1 MKRFCII
8 NMEGLRDVTLCDD
21 APLDVEILA
30 GNFGPSPFYS
40 DRGQAE
46 KELFKLTEQYGPKF
60 QIFEST
66 EKAVIKQAT
75 VKGKGQNVFMI
86 EAIE

>member
-8 NMEGLRDVTLCDD
+8 NVMGLRDATLCDD
-21 APLDVEILA
+21 VPLDVEVLA
-30 GNFGPSPFYS
+30 GNYGPSPFYS
-40 DRGQAE
+40 DRDQAE
-46 KELFKLTEQYGPKF
+46 KELFKLSEQYGPVF

-75 VKGKGQNVFMI
+75 VNGKSRKVLCI
-86 EAIE
+86 ETIE